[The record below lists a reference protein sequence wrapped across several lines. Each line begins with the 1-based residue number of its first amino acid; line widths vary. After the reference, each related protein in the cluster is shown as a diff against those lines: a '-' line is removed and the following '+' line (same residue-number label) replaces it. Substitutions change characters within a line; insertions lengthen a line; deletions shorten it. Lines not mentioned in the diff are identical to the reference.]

1 MEHYP
6 RFIMQIKRI
15 LFNVAAK
22 PGLDSET
29 ISKII
34 LEYLSKE
41 NTSSEY
47 EQELNRFLEEKKI
60 NHIIHF
66 THVDNI
72 KNILK
77 FGLIPRIYLKEKII
91 KLQLNPIYSDS
102 QRFDKREE
110 VNCLSISFPN
120 YKMFFKKSKSDQDNW
135 AIIIFDLNVIKKHL
149 CEFTE
154 SNLASKNTK
163 SIKGLE
169 GIKKMFFNPQLRE
182 RLHLP
187 DYYPTDPQS
196 EVLESAVIPPS
207 WIKEIH
213 LKSGK
218 MLNKIINLNQSDN
231 IKILVNNKFFGPRED
246 YSHW

>member
-6 RFIMQIKRI
+6 RFIVQIKNI
-15 LFNVAAK
+15 IFNAVAK
-22 PGLDSET
+22 PGLDTET

-34 LEYLSKE
+34 LENLSKE
-41 NTSSEY
+41 NTSRKY
-47 EQELNRFLEEKKI
+47 EQEFSGFLEEKKI

-77 FGLIPRIYLKEKII
+77 WGLIPRIYLKEEII
-91 KLQLNPIYSDS
+91 KLELNPIFSDS

-120 YKMFFKKSKSDQDNW
+120 YKMFFTKAKFNQDNW
-135 AIIIFDLNVIKKHL
+135 AVILFDLNVIKKHL
-149 CEFTE
+149 CEFTD

-163 SIKGLE
+163 GIKGIE
-169 GIKKMFFNPQLRE
+169 GIKKMFFNSQLRGK
-182 RLHLP
+182 LGLP
-187 DYYPTDPQS
+187 DYYPTNPQA
-196 EVLESAVIPPS
+196 EVLESSVIPPS

-213 LKSGK
+213 LKSGNI
-218 MLNKIINLNQSDN
+218 LNKIINLNQSEN

-246 YSHW
+246 YQYW